1 MVFRRCISGFFCS
14 CHYKQ
19 EYAACYH
26 VVCVYTIS
34 RRMLWLATSSALKL
48 QFIHDDDDDVDNED
62 IEELQEW
69 ARASTLPTVFV
80 MNEFCVRLSEI
91 AVRDNIR
98 IDLRKNS
105 SRGREEERKERLILL
120 SYVIRAASFTPYTYL
135 LYLALVAMS
144 LIHIQFVCF
153 CVCFFFL
160 IHWNM
165 QQSKVP
171 VILYNAVILVC
182 NM

>member
-1 MVFRRCISGFFCS
+1 MVFRRCISSFFSS
-14 CHYKQ
+14 CHCKQ

-120 SYVIRAASFTPYTYL
+120 SYVIRAASFTPYFIL
-135 LYLALVAMS
+135 LLSQWVWSISS
-144 LIHIQFVCF
+144 LYVFVC
-153 CVCFFFL
+153 VFFFL

-165 QQSKVP
+165 QQSEVP